1 VIDDSKTET
10 AKLQLNS
17 VNESANA
24 LLLVSLAALAYGI
37 WLLLANVYVEFHVWT
52 GILCALLFLAAALA
66 VALFLRFPAKLEVA
80 FAATALVLGTVI
92 GNHAF
97 HALAGRSVVSIFDAK
112 VVGKIEVSRRTAT
125 TAAHSGKDEEFVS
138 SQPAA
143 TRDGNLIREA
153 LVAAG
158 IEDLTTMRPTHALLP
173 LIGLNRMPPFLPL
186 SSISNALAAA
196 CNEGDQ
202 REFPIWRTD
211 RYGYNND
218 DTVFAYPKRILVI
231 GDSYGQGSCVHQ
243 EETVAGVLRR
253 NGYPANSVAIGGFD
267 PLLELAALKE
277 YGERQQPKAVLWL
290 YFDGND
296 ITDLAEKGLRSAFLL
311 QYLDDKFSQSLMDR
325 QPEVDAFWKS
335 RTWAASSQEFE
346 SSPALKVAW
355 ERKLD
360 ENLPLVRKYLG
371 EDISSLRDDVNLIRI
386 FGRVLAIAKRRTEAW
401 GGKLYFVFIA
411 NMDDYLG
418 GIPAYRLPVLNE
430 VRKLGIPVI
439 DTDQA
444 VRAAGDPMQFFPLRE
459 DWGPR
464 DIG

>member
-1 VIDDSKTET
+1 MIDDSKTET

-37 WLLLANVYVEFHVWT
+37 WLLLANVYVEFHAWT

-66 VALFLRFPAKLEVA
+66 VALFLRFSAKLETA

-97 HALAGRSVVSIFDAK
+97 HALAGRSVVGIFDAK

-125 TAAHSGKDEEFVS
+125 PAAHSGKDEFVS

-143 TRDGNLIREA
+143 TRDANLIRET

-158 IEDLTTMRPTHALLP
+158 IEDLATMRPAHALLP
-173 LIGLNRMPPFLPL
+173 LIGLNRIPPFLPL
-186 SSISNALAAA
+186 SSISNTLVVF

-202 REFPIWRTD
+202 REFPVWRTD

-218 DTVFAYPKRILVI
+218 DTVFAYPKRIFIV
-231 GDSYGQGSCVHQ
+231 GDSYAQGSCVHQ
-243 EETVAGVLRR
+243 EESVAGVLRR
-253 NGYPANSVAIGGFD
+253 NGYPANSAAIGGFD

-311 QYLDDKFSQSLMDR
+311 QYLDDKFSQALMDR

-346 SSPALKVAW
+346 SNPALKVAW
-355 ERKLD
+355 EKTLD
-360 ENLPLVRKYLG
+360 EKPFCSTIR
-371 EDISSLRDDVNLIRI
+371 RDRATFRIR
-386 FGRVLAIAKRRTEAW
+386 RSKSR
-401 GGKLYFVFIA
+401 IA
-411 NMDDYLG
+411 NRPPLTARCGHSSAGPAKLIHRQG
-418 GIPAYRLPVLNE
+418 GD
-430 VRKLGIPVI
+430 VRR
-439 DTDQA
+439 
-444 VRAAGDPMQFFPLRE
+444 RAASR
-459 DWGPR
+459 
-464 DIG
+464 IGEPGTE